1 MGYNV
6 DGFLVADQRT
16 LINSW
21 NFKNLNLSTV
31 WHGNEVVETIDEK
44 NLENSTNTDNK
55 ITLVFIK
62 KLISNFFH
70 KSKKYPHLQSAFGI
84 KKAFEFLEEALLK
97 IGNVTFE
104 IFLHHHAKGRYLKNT
119 PRYHLYN

>member
-44 NLENSTNTDNK
+44 NLENSTNTDSK

-62 KLISNFFH
+62 KLISIFF
-70 KSKKYPHLQSAFGI
+70 S
-84 KKAFEFLEEALLK
+84 
-97 IGNVTFE
+97 
-104 IFLHHHAKGRYLKNT
+104 
-119 PRYHLYN
+119 